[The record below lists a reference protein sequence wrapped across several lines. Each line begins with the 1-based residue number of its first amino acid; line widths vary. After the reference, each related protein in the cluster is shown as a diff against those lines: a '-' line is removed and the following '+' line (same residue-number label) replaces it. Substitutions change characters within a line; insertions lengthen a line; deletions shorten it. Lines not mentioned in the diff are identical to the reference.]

1 MHLSGGSPLSAH
13 LYKIYIRPSKGA
25 SGSTAI
31 STSSS
36 IDRSRITVQ
45 SPSLI
50 SNKHPI
56 ADNRSQ
62 HLLRLRIPLTILQDT
77 VVIDAQSKP
86 LGCEAFSFVNTAQA
100 TPTSI

>member
-1 MHLSGGSPLSAH
+1 MHLSRGSPLSAH

-36 IDRSRITVQ
+36 IDRARINVYT
-45 SPSLI
+45 SSLV
-50 SNKHPI
+50 SNKHAI
-56 ADNRSQ
+56 TDDRSQ
-62 HLLRLRIPLTILQDT
+62 HLLRLRIPLTIFQNA

-86 LGCEAFSFVNTAQA
+86 LGCEALSVVNAAQA